1 MSEFQVDMNTFWEK
15 HTPIKKKKKEIKQQI
30 YLQSIEFQVKSFNLI
45 L

>member
-15 HTPIKKKKKEIKQQI
+15 HTPIKKKKEIKQQI